1 MNTQVYVQEVEKGSK
16 KMVDLLTIIITVAL
30 FGIIKFVVETNR
42 NNRDVEEFRRELN
55 RIHQQYG
62 NESHSDEE

>member
-30 FGIIKFVVETNR
+30 FGIIKFIVETNR

-55 RIHQQYG
+55 RIHQKYG
-62 NESHSDEE
+62 NDSHSDEE

>member
-62 NESHSDEE
+62 NDSHSDEE

>member
-1 MNTQVYVQEVEKGSK
+1 MNTQVYVQEVGKGSK

-62 NESHSDEE
+62 NDSHSDEE

>member
-30 FGIIKFVVETNR
+30 FGIIKFVVKTNR

-62 NESHSDEE
+62 NDSHSDEE

>member
-16 KMVDLLTIIITVAL
+16 KMVDLLTIIVTVAL

-42 NNRDVEEFRRELN
+42 NNRDAEEFRRELN

-62 NESHSDEE
+62 NDSNSAEG

>member
-30 FGIIKFVVETNR
+30 FGIIKFIVETNR

-62 NESHSDEE
+62 NDSHSDEE

>member
-16 KMVDLLTIIITVAL
+16 KMVDLLTIIVTVAL

-42 NNRDVEEFRRELN
+42 NNRDAEEFRRELN

-62 NESHSDEE
+62 NDSNSDEG

>member
-1 MNTQVYVQEVEKGSK
+1 
-16 KMVDLLTIIITVAL
+16 MVDLLTIIITVAL
-30 FGIIKFVVETNR
+30 FGIIKFIVETNR

-62 NESHSDEE
+62 NDSHSDEE

>member
-1 MNTQVYVQEVEKGSK
+1 MNTQVYVQEVGKGSK

-30 FGIIKFVVETNR
+30 FGIIKFIVETNR

-62 NESHSDEE
+62 NDSHSDEE